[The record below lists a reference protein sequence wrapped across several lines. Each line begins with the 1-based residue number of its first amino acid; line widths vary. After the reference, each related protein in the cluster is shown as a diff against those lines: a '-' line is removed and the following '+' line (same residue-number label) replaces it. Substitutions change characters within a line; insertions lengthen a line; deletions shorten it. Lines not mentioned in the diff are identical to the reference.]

1 MIVVVVMVVVVVVVV
16 VAAAVVVVAVVVA
29 VVVVV
34 VVVVLSAMTLSH
46 LCSFAC
52 IDGCIVDGRRSIWCT
67 FYVASV
73 QRCGKDGDL

>member
-29 VVVVV
+29 VVVV

>member
-16 VAAAVVVVAVVVA
+16 VAAVVVVVAVVVVA
-29 VVVVV
+29 VV